1 VHQPDTTPARG
12 TGDICLSPDG
22 KPSRAGKS
30 RTSFDSS
37 FPGFPGLSHTGVRQ
51 VFHADALSCVLSM
64 NVQML
69 RLRVGNVTSLFF
81 TRCYRKPVW
90 VQRVNIFAHRLFTEV
105 ARRIPSGAHDK
116 AAQECRFQTER
127 TDSARNTCLTSPDC
141 AAALVVLSC
150 RVLKSFR
157 FTRSLLR

>member
-30 RTSFDSS
+30 RTSFSSS

-64 NVQML
+64 NVQIVPP
-69 RLRVGNVTSLFF
+69 RGAIVTSLFF
-81 TRCYRKPVW
+81 TRCSRVKLCTTA
-90 VQRVNIFAHRLFTEV
+90 VNIVVHKLFT
-105 ARRIPSGAHDK
+105 
-116 AAQECRFQTER
+116 AA
-127 TDSARNTCLTSPDC
+127 DAN
-141 AAALVVLSC
+141 
-150 RVLKSFR
+150 
-157 FTRSLLR
+157 RSHL